1 MSRHLAFCFW
11 VCWLGYIA
19 VLVIERDSRTIL
31 GMGAVFV
38 AASFLLDDSRWKW
51 RR

>member
-1 MSRHLAFCFW
+1 MTRHLAFCFW

-19 VLVIERDSRTIL
+19 VLVIERDSRGLI
-31 GMGAVFV
+31 GMVVCAAV
-38 AASFLLDDSRWKW
+38 ASFLLDDSRWK